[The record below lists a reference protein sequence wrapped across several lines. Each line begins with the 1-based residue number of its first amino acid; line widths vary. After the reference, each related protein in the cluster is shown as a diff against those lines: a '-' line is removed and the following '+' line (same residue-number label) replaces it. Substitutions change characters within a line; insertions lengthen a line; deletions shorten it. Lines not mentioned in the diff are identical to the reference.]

1 MPKNITFAQL
11 KKVMANR
18 AGGPGMPSKSAL
30 PNLNSTLGRISRAVG
45 INMDG
50 KVGETLR
57 DDLDSSM
64 ELYRQQMI
72 RVGLA
77 PDTIKNKLS
86 EMRRWAELVRTL
98 DHEGAVKEDVI
109 TPFQAA
115 LNELFATRKDLHR
128 ISKQINVSWRTLRAW
143 QRGAIPRLTSDDNVR
158 RLARGC
164 DLPENALLRLL
175 PVYAVN
181 RRPPEPATPPI
192 FIESRVR
199 HAALVAQPY
208 LVRPDDCP
216 AELRSEW
223 MRCVRHKVPSSGT
236 IDETKAPGERMSV
249 RERIAAS
256 KRRDPRDRDREW
268 RVRPIND
275 YPSDNPDWVNAIG
288 NLRATSADKN
298 FKEVCSFLGWLRL
311 DPEKG
316 GRGMPLEKLSMG
328 LLADAALCDEFLQW
342 HAERV
347 GTVNSGHTAFIANFR
362 SLLRPETGFLWL
374 STDIGAKFGY
384 DEPTWRER
392 CASANRELG
401 TMLGQYASIREVGR
415 DPALPIK
422 PLLDMPKPL
431 VGVRDAIQRFAKE
444 VRRNKREAATQARD
458 LALLSLVFSNPL
470 RLTNL
475 RLLTYK
481 PDNTGHIRQVAG
493 GQWWVFVPK
502 GEFKNIRGAAKDKDY
517 WMPMSEMASH
527 YMQQFLEGAWEYLGG
542 PGQRNLVFFANGKP
556 DTIWQNMA
564 AQFARCTGHIFR
576 DIGCPRFRSH
586 AGRYLV
592 GTSIVIAT
600 QGNVDLAAQA
610 LHDKKA
616 TVEKH
621 YKKLLDSYAARGI
634 HAVIGRDMLIND
646 DDTAGL
652 ITVPADD
659 FTKPLPGVRPIAI
672 PQPSWAKYDE

>member
-1 MPKNITFAQL
+1 MPSNITFAQL
-11 KKVMANR
+11 KKVMAAR
-18 AGGPGMPSKSAL
+18 AGEPGMPSKSARA
-30 PNLNSTLGRISRAVG
+30 NLNSALGRISRAVG

-50 KVGETLR
+50 KVGEILR
-57 DDLDSSM
+57 GDLEASL
-64 ELYRQQMI
+64 ELYRQQML
-72 RVGLA
+72 RVGLV

-98 DHEGAVKEDVI
+98 DHEGAVREDVI

-128 ISKQINVSWRTLRAW
+128 IAKQANVSWRTLRAW
-143 QRGAIPRLTSDDNVR
+143 QRGAIPKLTSDDNVR
-158 RLARGC
+158 RLARAC
-164 DLPENALLRLL
+164 DMSENALLRLL
-175 PVYAVN
+175 PVYAIN
-181 RRPPEPATPPI
+181 RRPPAPATPPI
-192 FIESRVR
+192 VIESRVR
-199 HAALVAQPY
+199 QAALVAQPY
-208 LVRPDDCP
+208 LVRPDECP
-216 AELRSEW
+216 DELRSEW
-223 MRCVRHKVPSSGT
+223 MRFVRHKVPSSGT
-236 IDETKAPGERMSV
+236 IDETKAPGARMSV

-256 KRRDPRDRDREW
+256 KRRDPRDRDRVW

-275 YPSDNPDWVNAIG
+275 YPSDHPDWVNAIG
-288 NLRATSADKN
+288 NLRAPSADKN

-316 GRGMPLEKLSMG
+316 GRGMPLERLSMG

-342 HAERV
+342 HADRV
-347 GTVNSGHTAFIANFR
+347 GTVNSGHTAFIADIR
-362 SLLRPETGFLWL
+362 SILRPETGFLWL
-374 STDIGAKFGY
+374 AADIGAKLGH
-384 DEPTWRER
+384 DEAAWREQ

-415 DPALPIK
+415 DPTLPIK

-431 VGVRDAIQRFAKE
+431 VGVRDALRTFAKE
-444 VRRNKREAATQARD
+444 VRRNKREAATKARD

-481 PDNTGHIRQVAG
+481 PDNTGHIRQIAG

-502 GEFKNIRGAAKDKDY
+502 EEFKNIRGAAKDKDY
-517 WMPMSEMASH
+517 WMPMSEMAAH
-527 YMQQFLEGAWEYLGG
+527 YVQQYLESAWGYLGG
-542 PGQRNLVFFANGKP
+542 PGQRSLVFFSAREP
-556 DTIWQNMA
+556 DAIWKSMA
-564 AQFARCTGHIFR
+564 EQFATCAGHIFR
-576 DIGCPRFRSH
+576 DIGCPGFRSH

-592 GTSIVIAT
+592 GTSIVMAT

-610 LHDKKA
+610 LHDKKE
-616 TVEKH
+616 TVERH

-646 DDTAGL
+646 ETAGL
-652 ITVPADD
+652 ITIPADE

-672 PQPSWAKYDE
+672 PQPSWAQHDE